1 MQRATDRADAISAW
15 LDFLDLFET
24 SRLGCSRPVTSC
36 FSAVG
41 CMANERLRAALLE
54 RGITP
59 AVLGDELGVDH
70 KTVERW
76 IAGRPPY
83 RKHRYAVAARLG
95 VDEVYLWPDALSRE
109 VVGAASESEVLAVYP
124 HRWEVPRD
132 AWERLLTSAEREIG
146 VLVYS
151 GLFLA
156 EDAGMQK
163 ILADK
168 ARAGVRVRV
177 LLGDPD
183 SPQVADR
190 GADEGMDDAMAAK
203 IRNALVL
210 YRPLR
215 GVEGAEF
222 RFHQT
227 ILYNSIYRSDDQLLV
242 NTHVYGVAA
251 AHAPVWHLRKVAG
264 GEIAATYL
272 DSFEQVWDTAVPVPG
287 E

>member
-1 MQRATDRADAISAW
+1 M
-15 LDFLDLFET
+15 
-24 SRLGCSRPVTSC
+24 P
-36 FSAVG
+36 
-41 CMANERLRAALLE
+41 NERLRAALLE

-59 AVLGDELGVDH
+59 ATLGDELGVDH

-76 IAGRPPY
+76 ISGRIPY
-83 RKHRYAVAARLG
+83 RKYRYAVASRLG
-95 VDEVYLWPDALSRE
+95 VDEVYLWPDALPRE
-109 VVGAASESEVLAVYP
+109 VVGAASESELLAVYP

-132 AWERLLTSAEREIG
+132 AWERLFAAAGQEIG

-156 EDAGMQK
+156 EDAGVQK

-177 LLGDPD
+177 LLGDPG
-183 SPQVADR
+183 SAAVADR

-210 YRPLR
+210 YRRLR
-215 GVEGAEF
+215 GAQGAEF

-227 ILYNSIYRSDDQLLV
+227 ILYNSIYRGDDQLLV
-242 NTHVYGVAA
+242 NTHIYGVAA
-251 AHAPVWHLRKVAG
+251 AHAPVWHLRRVAG

-272 DSFEQVWDTAVPVPG
+272 ESFERVWDSAVPVP
-287 E
+287 EE